1 MKQLSKNRALI
12 VLLLLI
18 GQQAFSYDFEVNGIY
33 YGYNAE
39 TQTAYVTTG
48 NNPYSG
54 VINVPSTVS
63 YNGRTLEV
71 KAIGYGAFRNCVDL
85 ISITLHD
92 GIETIEDRAFSGCS
106 GLTEFKIP
114 SSVTRIRDGA
124 FSNCA
129 SLQSI
134 HIPNSVNE
142 IENYTF
148 EGCTGLK
155 TFVIEDG
162 EEYLTL
168 YGTIFGNKSQ
178 YDHEITIPQYVYIG
192 RKCGAEYSDGANR
205 IDYLDLGISDI
216 EVLSIGRNVVHVPLR
231 YAGFVNG
238 DNKLKVIYSFSTT
251 PSFFFQVPSNV
262 YTNTKVYVPAGS
274 KDAYIAH
281 DSWKN
286 FFQIE
291 EMDIEKMWN
300 GQGEPNISDNPHQQK
315 CEKPIIHYSNGK
327 LSFECATDG
336 ATCQST
342 ITDTDI
348 ASYSENEIQ
357 LSVTYNISVY
367 ATALGYQN
375 SEVATATLCWI
386 DADPKTEGI
395 ESGVA
400 QVKANAVLIQSHDGT
415 VSVEGVADGTDI
427 TIYDTSGQM
436 VGSTKAH
443 CNYTTIATNLRN
455 GSVAIVRIGDKS
467 FKIIM
472 K

>member
-142 IENYTF
+142 IEN
-148 EGCTGLK
+148 L
-155 TFVIEDG
+155 
-162 EEYLTL
+162 
-168 YGTIFGNKSQ
+168 
-178 YDHEITIPQYVYIG
+178 
-192 RKCGAEYSDGANR
+192 
-205 IDYLDLGISDI
+205 
-216 EVLSIGRNVVHVPLR
+216 
-231 YAGFVNG
+231 
-238 DNKLKVIYSFSTT
+238 
-251 PSFFFQVPSNV
+251 
-262 YTNTKVYVPAGS
+262 
-274 KDAYIAH
+274 
-281 DSWKN
+281 
-286 FFQIE
+286 
-291 EMDIEKMWN
+291 
-300 GQGEPNISDNPHQQK
+300 
-315 CEKPIIHYSNGK
+315 
-327 LSFECATDG
+327 
-336 ATCQST
+336 
-342 ITDTDI
+342 
-348 ASYSENEIQ
+348 
-357 LSVTYNISVY
+357 
-367 ATALGYQN
+367 
-375 SEVATATLCWI
+375 
-386 DADPKTEGI
+386 
-395 ESGVA
+395 
-400 QVKANAVLIQSHDGT
+400 
-415 VSVEGVADGTDI
+415 
-427 TIYDTSGQM
+427 
-436 VGSTKAH
+436 
-443 CNYTTIATNLRN
+443 
-455 GSVAIVRIGDKS
+455 
-467 FKIIM
+467 
-472 K
+472 